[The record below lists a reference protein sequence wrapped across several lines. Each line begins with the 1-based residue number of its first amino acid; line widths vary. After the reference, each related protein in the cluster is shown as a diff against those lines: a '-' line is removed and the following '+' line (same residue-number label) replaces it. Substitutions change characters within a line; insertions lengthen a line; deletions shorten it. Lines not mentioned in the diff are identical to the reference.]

1 MADKDIFKSF
11 AALKAQLAGE
21 FLYDDVSRL
30 LYATDASSYRQVP
43 QAVCYPRDNSDL
55 KLLIDFACKHG
66 TSLIA
71 RTAGTSL
78 AGQVVGGGIVVDF
91 SRYLNE
97 ILEYNAEEGWVR
109 VQPGVIRDDLNRY
122 LKPYGVFFAP
132 ETSTANRAM
141 IGGMIGNNS
150 CGSNSVV
157 YGSTREHL
165 LEVKAL
171 LSDATEIT
179 FGPLTEEEFAQKCH
193 LETTEGGLYRHI
205 NQLLG
210 DTHIQQ
216 AIRQHYPNPDIHRRN
231 TGYALDMLLQCV
243 PFTTGGAPFNFCRLL
258 AGSEGTLALVTEAK
272 LKTTSLPPP
281 RQALVCAHFTTIY
294 DSLKAA
300 QIALKHQPSAV
311 ELMDHYILDATRNN
325 ITYSHYMFFVEGEP
339 QAILVIEL
347 RDEQDEPLKERAA
360 AVIADLQAAGLG
372 YHYPVVWN
380 EQARLVWELRKAG
393 LGLLSNMPGD
403 AKPVPVVEDTA
414 VHIDD
419 LPEYIREFN
428 QILQK
433 YGLSSVHYAHAGS
446 GELHLRPII
455 NLKTPEGNMLFRTI
469 AEEVSRLV
477 KKYNGSLSGEH
488 GDGRLR
494 GEFIPYMLGEEIY
507 KLLKELKNVWDPQH
521 VFNPGKIVDTPSMNS
536 YLRYE
541 PGHPTPEYTTRLD
554 FAPTLGIVRAAEQ
567 CNGSG
572 DCRKSAAAGGVMC
585 PSYMATGNEKHTTR
599 ARANIFR
606 EIAGREFAGNPFVSE
621 EIKEVFDLC
630 LLCKGCKA
638 ECPSNV
644 DIGKIKTEF
653 LYQYQKEKGLSWRTR
668 LIGHYAGLMQLAAPV
683 PWLFNGLM
691 RFKPT
696 EWAIKHLAGFAQQRS
711 MPLLNKQTFT
721 KWLGKQTANRPD
733 GSRGTVWLFVDEF
746 TNYNDLSAGI
756 ATVQTL
762 TRLGYKVKPAANVHS
777 GRAFLSKG
785 MLDEATRLVDRNI
798 ELLKDKVSEQT
809 PLIGIEPSAILSF
822 RDEYLDLASDRE
834 AARQV
839 AQNALL
845 FEEFID
851 REIQAGRIDRT
862 LFKPIDK
869 AIKYHGHCHQKALS
883 ELSALENTL
892 QLIPQAS
899 VEKIPSGCCG
909 MAGSFGY
916 EKEHYEVSM
925 QIGELVL
932 FPAVRAAA
940 ADTLIVAPGTSCRHQ
955 IKDGTG
961 ATALHPAEV
970 LWLSLSQG
978 D

>member
-1 MADKDIFKSF
+1 MASQDIFKSF
-11 AALKAQLAGE
+11 AALKAQLAGD

-66 TSLIA
+66 TSLIP

-91 SRYLNE
+91 SRYLNK

-171 LSDATEIT
+171 LSDTTEIT
-179 FGPLTEEEFAQKCH
+179 FGPLTQSEFEQKCH
-193 LETTEGGLYRHI
+193 LQTTEGGLYRHI
-205 NQLLG
+205 NQLLS
-210 DTHIQQ
+210 DPHIQQ

-231 TGYALDMLLQCV
+231 TGYALDMLLHCA
-243 PFTTGGAPFNFCRLL
+243 PFTAGGAPFNFCRLL
-258 AGSEGTLALVTEAK
+258 AGSEGTLALVSEAK
-272 LKTTSLPPP
+272 LKTTPLPPS
-281 RQALVCAHFTTIY
+281 RQALVCAHFNSIY
-294 DSLKAA
+294 DSLKAT
-300 QIALKHQPSAV
+300 QIALKHRPSAV

-347 RDEQDEPLKERAA
+347 RDKEDEPLKERAA

-433 YGLSSVHYAHAGS
+433 YGLSAVHYAHAGS

-455 NLKTPEGNMLFRTI
+455 NLKTPEGNLLFRTI

-494 GEFIPYMLGEEIY
+494 GEFIPYMLGDEIY

-536 YLRYE
+536 FLRYE
-541 PGHPTPEYTTRLD
+541 PGHSTPEYTTRLD
-554 FAPTLGIVRAAEQ
+554 FESTLGIVRAAEQ

-653 LYQYQKEKGLSWRTR
+653 LYQYQKEKGLPWRTR
-668 LIGHYAGLMQLAAPV
+668 LIGHYASLMQLAAPV
-683 PWLFNGLM
+683 PWLFNGLL

-696 EWAIKHLAGFAQQRS
+696 EWALKQVAGFAQQRS
-711 MPLLNKQTFT
+711 MPLLNKQTFS
-721 KWLGKQTANRPD
+721 KWLGKQPAPPA
-733 GSRGTVWLFVDEF
+733 GSKGTVWLFVDEF
-746 TNYNDLSAGI
+746 TNYNDLAAGI

-762 TRLGYKVKPAANVHS
+762 TRLGYEVKVAGNVHS
-777 GRAFLSKG
+777 GRAYLSKG
-785 MLDEATRLVDRNI
+785 MLDEAARLVDRNI

-834 AARQV
+834 AARQL
-839 AQNALL
+839 ADNALL

-851 REIQAGRIDRT
+851 REIQDGHIDRT
-862 LFKPIDK
+862 LFKPLDK

-892 QLIPQAS
+892 QLIPQAT

-932 FPAVRAAA
+932 FPAVRAAG